1 MTTQIN
7 LFNQG
12 AQVALVNGLI
22 GETEALL
29 KGVLMTLSNNF
40 ESNMDFLKSATSIIL
55 NMLGFLVV
63 VPSNP
68 EGNFF

>member
-29 KGVLMTLSNNF
+29 KGVLMTISNNF
-40 ESNMDFLKSATSIIL
+40 ESNIDFLKSATSIIL

>member
-1 MTTQIN
+1 VTTQIN

-40 ESNMDFLKSATSIIL
+40 ESNIDFLKSATSIIL